1 MSLDFEF
8 SSWIDKEDDGITYH
22 TVYSE
27 HMNGGNEAF
36 LKISSLLLDW
46 REFGVFIVELE
57 TFEIEKEDWCEVWKK
72 YFKIQH
78 ITDKIVVKPTWLEYE
93 PTPEQVVVEIDPGMS
108 FGTGKHAT
116 TAFCLRMLEKLS
128 NNNDI
133 GNMLDAG
140 IGSGILTIAAHKLG
154 YQDISAFDIDE
165 VAVNIARENLELNN
179 IPLADIDLK
188 VSDLSDY
195 NKANKKFDLV
205 IANILGH
212 ILLANKERLVKLLHQ
227 DSYIVLSGVLT
238 KEFDDFSKQFCDL
251 GLKEVLRETEA
262 EWTGGLFRFA

>member
-1 MSLDFEF
+1 
-8 SSWIDKEDDGITYH
+8 
-22 TVYSE
+22 
-27 HMNGGNEAF
+27 
-36 LKISSLLLDW
+36 
-46 REFGVFIVELE
+46 
-57 TFEIEKEDWCEVWKK
+57 
-72 YFKIQH
+72 
-78 ITDKIVVKPTWLEYE
+78 
-93 PTPEQVVVEIDPGMS
+93 
-108 FGTGKHAT
+108 
-116 TAFCLRMLEKLS
+116 
-128 NNNDI
+128 
-133 GNMLDAG
+133 MLDAG

-165 VAVNIARENLELNN
+165 VAVDIARENLELNN

-212 ILLANKERLVKLLHQ
+212 ILLANKERLVKLLHK